1 MADII
6 IENKVFEKDN
16 FSETGLAKAE
26 YENCKFRSCDFSN
39 SDLSNIT
46 FIDCEF
52 DHCNLSMTKIKNSAF
67 KTVKFINC
75 KLLGLNFNEC
85 NNFLLSLYFE
95 NCLLNLASFYKLKL
109 KGTKFKNSNLQEID
123 FTEADLTNSDFDNC
137 DLERAIFDR
146 TILEKADFRTSYHFS
161 IDPTINRIKKAKF
174 SRNGLPGLL
183 YKYNLI
189 IE

>member
-16 FSETGLAKAE
+16 FYETGLAKAE

-109 KGTKFKNSNLQEID
+109 KGTKFKNCNLQEVD
-123 FTEADLTNSDFDNC
+123 FTEAELIGVVFDNC
-137 DLERAIFDR
+137 DLGRAIFER
-146 TILEKADFRTSYHFS
+146 TNLEKADFRTAWQFS
-161 IDPTINRIKKAKF
+161 IDPTVNRVKKARF
-174 SRNGLPGLL
+174 SREGVTGLL
-183 YKYNLI
+183 DKFNILI
-189 IE
+189 E